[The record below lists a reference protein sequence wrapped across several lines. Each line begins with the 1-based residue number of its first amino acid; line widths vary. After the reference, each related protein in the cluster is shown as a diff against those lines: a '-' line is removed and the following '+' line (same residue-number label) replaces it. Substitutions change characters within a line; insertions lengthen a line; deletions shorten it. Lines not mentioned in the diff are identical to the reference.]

1 MKFTKKII
9 ESEDVFAYIAGEAGS
24 INYIGCGIAW

>member
-9 ESEDVFAYIAGEAGS
+9 VNEDVFAYISGENGS
-24 INYIGCGIAW
+24 INYIACGIAW